1 MEEKSKKYTLT
12 GGYFL
17 YQILE
22 AINEQGKRRGYNNG
36 GITQSNCFKA
46 LILLGQ
52 GERKIYCEEKTM
64 REDTSKYKS
73 CKLDPSA
80 WMPFTNLDYINTLND
95 MVVNHYAD
103 ILDETIK
110 WGKKYLDLTQHSNQL
125 GKAILEMLLYDENL
139 IPEDVYLYAKTNGN
153 PICLSELFNEEVI
166 DIQPL
171 ILGVWHYIV
180 NNNIPNDFRP
190 GSKYSKAGIERNIIE
205 NIGNN
210 GNFSCYVNVLTEVE
224 KHDNNE
230 ESADKMNTAE
240 EESDVKDNDE
250 AASNDSS
257 HQSFEGQTVNQIL
270 NTPAIINQHAEK
282 IVNIGHVD
290 HLEI

>member
-73 CKLDPSA
+73 CKLDPAA
-80 WMPFTNLDYINTLND
+80 WMPFTNVDYINTLND
-95 MVVNHYAD
+95 MIENHYD
-103 ILDETIK
+103 EILNETVK
-110 WGKKYLDLTQHSNQL
+110 WGEKYLDLRQHANQL

-139 IPEDVYLYAKTNGN
+139 IPENVYLYVKANGKR
-153 PICLSELFNEEVI
+153 ICLSELFNEEII

-180 NNNIPNDFRP
+180 NNNLPNDFRP

-210 GNFSCYVNVLTEVE
+210 GEFSCYINVLQVVE
-224 KHDNNE
+224 KHISDESSSKAEDLDNEVEVDDGE
-230 ESADKMNTAE
+230 ESAS
-240 EESDVKDNDE
+240 SDS
-250 AASNDSS
+250 AQ
-257 HQSFEGQTVNQIL
+257 HSFEGQTVNQIL

>member
-17 YQILE
+17 YQILD

-73 CKLDPSA
+73 CKLDPAA
-80 WMPFTNLDYINTLND
+80 WMPFTNQDYINTLND
-95 MVVNHYAD
+95 MIENHYAD
-103 ILDETIK
+103 ILEATIK
-110 WGKKYLDLTQHSNQL
+110 WSEKYLDLTQHANQL
-125 GKAILEMLLYDENL
+125 GKSILEMLFYDENL
-139 IPEDVYLYAKTNGN
+139 SPENVYMYAQANGKQ
-153 PICLSELFNEEVI
+153 ISLSELFNEDVI
-166 DIQPL
+166 DVQPL

-210 GNFSCYVNVLTEVE
+210 GKFSCFINVLSEV
-224 KHDNNE
+224 KKYDDNDE
-230 ESADKMNTAE
+230 GASRIDTAE
-240 EESDVKDNDE
+240 EIEMDDNDE
-250 AASNDSS
+250 ATSDDAP
-257 HQSFEGQTVNQIL
+257 HQTFGGQTVNQIL

-282 IVNIGHVD
+282 IVNIGHVE